1 MTREFV
7 DAQVI
12 MDFLEQCGREEFDPP
27 ASVLGWCGLRDAV
40 RKDRLQV
47 AEGGSEVTEGLGR
60 RVPEIVTDLVLR
72 EVDLDLSGC

>member
-7 DAQVI
+7 DAQMV
-12 MDFLEQCGREEFDPP
+12 MYFLEQCGWEEFDPP

-40 RKDRLQV
+40 GKDRLQV

-60 RVPEIVTDLVLR
+60 RIPEIVTDLVLR
-72 EVDLDLSGC
+72 EVDLDLS